1 MQTEKQRRDIF
12 ECNIPPCNTTPRKE
26 QFKIWE
32 DGYRVGYI
40 YGTDDMRNNR
50 ECTESAAHNADIQ
63 DAYESGYEDGV
74 HATKEALKEKKP
86 KEVSCL
92 ECAYFDTER
101 SYCDHEDGGPLTNPA
116 HKFCQNFRKPEP
128 LGKFDDEFYYCGKCK
143 CGGKNWNLY
152 NFCPICGAPKE
163 CVVNE

>member
-40 YGTDDMRNNR
+40 YGTDDVKNNC
-50 ECTESAAHNADIQ
+50 EYTSN
-63 DAYESGYEDGV
+63 
-74 HATKEALKEKKP
+74 LKEKRP

-92 ECAYFDTER
+92 ECAYFDEKN
-101 SYCDHEDGGPLTNPA
+101 SACDHEDGGPLSNPA
-116 HKFCQNFRKPEP
+116 KIFCQNFKKPEP
-128 LGKFDDEFYYCGKCK
+128 IGKLNDGFYYCGKCG

-152 NFCPICGAPKE
+152 NFCPICGVPKE